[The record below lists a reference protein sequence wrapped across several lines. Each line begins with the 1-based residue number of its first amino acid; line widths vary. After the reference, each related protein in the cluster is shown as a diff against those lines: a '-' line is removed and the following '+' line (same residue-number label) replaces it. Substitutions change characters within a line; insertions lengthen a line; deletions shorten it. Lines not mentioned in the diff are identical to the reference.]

1 MAEKKMGRVIQ
12 RRPLSPI
19 LEIFRV
25 APEPGGT
32 FPPYRSGQYM
42 ALSRD
47 NCKLTK
53 KQVGPG
59 GTVTYVYDQ
68 DEAGNIRRGSI
79 MHSYSIASAPFETER
94 DGYVEF
100 YIVLE
105 LIRTETPGRLSESIF
120 AIDPDS
126 DSSLLY
132 VNKIVGEFTLERRA
146 VGFENIILVG
156 TGTGLAPFA
165 SMIKQAD
172 HDARQGRG
180 RSQRFT
186 LLHTNRT
193 AGELGYHEELCAIER
208 AQKID
213 FAYLPTITRPTASDP
228 AENAPGRG
236 RANNVL
242 RSVFDMPLK
251 EEEDL
256 RQAVAAGGDGRK
268 EEDLLRKALAPVL
281 PAHHDLGA
289 LRARMVPGATVIMTC
304 GNPHLMSDIR
314 HIAQQMGIAF
324 EQEEW

>member
-1 MAEKKMGRVIQ
+1 MAEKKIGRVTE
-12 RRPLSPI
+12 RRPLSPV

-25 APEPGGT
+25 APEPGGA
-32 FPPYRSGQYM
+32 FPAYRSGQYM
-42 ALSRD
+42 ALSRE
-47 NCKLTK
+47 NCKLTRK
-53 KQVGPG
+53 EIGADGSVN
-59 GTVTYVYDQ
+59 YVYDQ
-68 DEAGNIRRGSI
+68 DEAGNIRRGAI
-79 MHSYSIASAPFETER
+79 THSYSIASAPFETER

-105 LIRTETPGRLSESIF
+105 LIRTATPGRLSESIF
-120 AIDPDS
+120 SIDPDS

-146 VGFENIILVG
+146 TGFENVVLVG

-165 SMIKQAD
+165 SMMKQAD
-172 HDARQGRG
+172 HDAREGKGRN
-180 RSQRFT
+180 QRFT

-213 FAYLPTITRPTASDP
+213 FAYLPTITRPSP
-228 AENAPGRG
+228 AEPTTNAPGRG

-242 RSVFDMPLK
+242 RTVFGLPIK

-256 RQAVAAGGDGRK
+256 RLARAGGEDGRR
-268 EEDLLRKALAPVL
+268 EEELLRKALVPVL
-281 PAHHDLGA
+281 PGGHERGA
-289 LRARMVPGATVIMTC
+289 LSERMTPGKTVIMTC
-304 GNPHLMSDIR
+304 GNPHLMADIR
-314 HIAQQMGIAF
+314 HIAQLMEIAF